1 MIERRL
7 GEICTYRCVESAEDR
22 GGAIDGLVQDYLTIM
37 VWIWAA
43 IYVRGTDLVFELA
56 NLCGQNRLSPI
67 VHQSVHTSGQ

>member
-56 NLCGQNRLSPI
+56 N
-67 VHQSVHTSGQ
+67 